1 MTITINEEICNN
13 NNLTFSE
20 ALVLLAIKS
29 GNLQET
35 IDSLLKKE
43 AIILDIYNEYLI
55 TQRWEDILSNIILKS
70 DKIKQPDT
78 RIEDLT
84 QKLMN
89 IFPKAK
95 KVGTCHYFRGN
106 SKDISLRLRK
116 FFKLYGSKYSDEQI
130 LNAATQYVKS
140 FNGDYTYMR
149 ILKYFIWKDEKKL
162 NQNGELYI
170 EETSD
175 LASYIENEGQEDSIE
190 NDWTST
196 LR

>member
-1 MTITINEEICNN
+1 MNE
-13 NNLTFSE
+13 
-20 ALVLLAIKS
+20 
-29 GNLQET
+29 LQ
-35 IDSLLKKE
+35 KK
-43 AIILDIYNEYLI
+43 
-55 TQRWEDILSNIILKS
+55 
-70 DKIKQPDT
+70 
-78 RIEDLT
+78 
-84 QKLMN
+84 
-89 IFPKAK
+89 
-95 KVGTCHYFRGN
+95 
-106 SKDISLRLRK
+106 
-116 FFKLYGSKYSDEQI
+116 
-130 LNAATQYVKS
+130 